1 MKLQDALRLHNEDE
15 VIIKET
21 GKAVFVIETETVEVP
36 EGTFVSVYCSDGNWY
51 GHKKIK

>member
-1 MKLQDALRLHNEDE
+1 MRLQDARWLHNEDE

-21 GKAVFVIETETVEVP
+21 GKAVFVIETETIELS
-36 EGTFVSVYCSDGNWY
+36 EGTFVSIYCSDGNWY